1 MILLLGLLGLTL
13 GQKEPYWTKEQR
25 FAKLMKIT
33 VGGKKVADIGMQ
45 DMQQLVWVN
54 FFLFFIISPKTN
66 F

>member
-1 MILLLGLLGLTL
+1 MILLLSLLGLTL

-45 DMQQLVWVN
+45 DMQQLVWVK
-54 FFLFFIISPKTN
+54 FFK
-66 F
+66 